1 LANDLEADV
10 NPVKVVSELKATNW
24 ILERW
29 AISVG
34 DGLYG
39 IQWEDIPQSRVPPL
53 NDQMAI
59 VVDQLILRSGDKTKR
74 LIGYWYRTNLPKTE
88 IARKI
93 GVDRDTIYARW
104 NSALHYF
111 RGRFLDS
118 PLSDLRLIAR
128 TDFADLPTP
137 AQTAPT
143 KIVAFDPTLRD
154 HPDANMKNCLRD
166 MAGAA

>member
-59 VVDQLILRSGDKTKR
+59 VVDQLILRSGDKTKK
-74 LIGYWYRTNLPKTE
+74 LIGYWYRTPLPKTE
-88 IARKI
+88 IARKL
-93 GVDRDTIYARW
+93 GMDRDTIYVRW
-104 NSALHYF
+104 NAALHYF

-128 TDFADLPTP
+128 ADFDEVIDRVRKTGVENNSMME
-137 AQTAPT
+137 QTAP
-143 KIVAFDPTLRD
+143 
-154 HPDANMKNCLRD
+154 ANMENCPRRILRT
-166 MAGAA
+166 A

>member
-1 LANDLEADV
+1 M

-29 AISVG
+29 AVSVG
-34 DGLYG
+34 DGIYDAP
-39 IQWEDIPQSRVPPL
+39 WEDIPQSRVPPL

-74 LIGYWYRTNLPKTE
+74 LIGYWYRTPLPKTE
-88 IARKI
+88 IARKLGI
-93 GVDRDTIYARW
+93 DRDTIYVRW
-104 NSALHYF
+104 NAALHYF

-128 TDFADLPTP
+128 ADFDEVIERVK
-137 AQTAPT
+137 QTGLAS
-143 KIVAFDPTLRD
+143 DSTLE
-154 HPDANMKNCLRD
+154 HHQKANMDNCPRRIVRT
-166 MAGAA
+166 A